1 MTRLWTWLFRL
12 GALAGAAPLFASR
25 HLPFA
30 DLPEHV
36 AVIATLRHYWD
47 PAWRTQELFT
57 IEGAWRTQ
65 YWLYDVVGAALAF
78 FMGGAERANLVL
90 LALTALG
97 FSYGLRA
104 LLRAFRHDERLGLLG
119 VPLFWNRAL
128 AEGLLSFVAA
138 IPVLLYGL
146 ALVAD
151 HAREP
156 TRRRAK
162 LLAAFALA
170 LFFLHLSAF
179 VVFVVAAAVVDLGWL
194 EDGAIGTLRSRLTA
208 RLKGAPK
215 RALWLVPVLFAVVLF
230 AATSPVTHPDAAQ
243 GAHAKIVRF
252 YPNAMLLRALP
263 GWMADFWK
271 TRADDAAALLAALA
285 VAVTFVPWPGS
296 ASPEGRR
303 ARWLGR
309 SLVLVAAAFYFAMPS
324 QVGFAFIL
332 DLRLAP
338 IVGLFAVLLARRVQG
353 RLADASAALALTGAL
368 ATSAVGLSEMRA
380 YETEEA
386 ARLDILLKRLPAGKR
401 LLSLV
406 FDPASRH
413 AIIPPFVHAGA
424 YYRARYGGIASFSFS
439 ELPHWPVR
447 YRPEAAPPKKHVVF
461 WDYAPCLFRN
471 TEDGPQYDFVLVRGD
486 VDPFESDPP
495 GPVYRPVAIAR
506 EWKLFA
512 RTADPPRQAPEGFV
526 DRGPCAAAQD
536 AAREQVEE
544 LDGAP
549 TGAPPDA
556 PRSP

>member
-1 MTRLWTWLFRL
+1 
-12 GALAGAAPLFASR
+12 
-25 HLPFA
+25 
-30 DLPEHV
+30 
-36 AVIATLRHYWD
+36 
-47 PAWRTQELFT
+47 
-57 IEGAWRTQ
+57 
-65 YWLYDVVGAALAF
+65 
-78 FMGGAERANLVL
+78 
-90 LALTALG
+90 
-97 FSYGLRA
+97 
-104 LLRAFRHDERLGLLG
+104 
-119 VPLFWNRAL
+119 
-128 AEGLLSFVAA
+128 
-138 IPVLLYGL
+138 
-146 ALVAD
+146 
-151 HAREP
+151 
-156 TRRRAK
+156 
-162 LLAAFALA
+162 
-170 LFFLHLSAF
+170 
-179 VVFVVAAAVVDLGWL
+179 
-194 EDGAIGTLRSRLTA
+194 
-208 RLKGAPK
+208 
-215 RALWLVPVLFAVVLF
+215 VLFAVALF

-271 TRADDAAALLAALA
+271 TRADDAAALVAALA

-296 ASPEGRR
+296 ESPEGRR

-471 TEDGPQYDFVLVRGD
+471 TEDGPHYDFVLVRGD

-495 GPVYRPVAIAR
+495 GPSTGRWPSRASGSSSRAPPIRRARRPRASSI
-506 EWKLFA
+506 
-512 RTADPPRQAPEGFV
+512 
-526 DRGPCAAAQD
+526 
-536 AAREQVEE
+536 AAR
-544 LDGAP
+544 AP
-549 TGAPPDA
+549 LPRTPPVSRSRSSTAHPRALLPTRHDPLSLPPSTWTRPCPAVALPRSSSRSRSPRPRAPPPLRTSRPSA
-556 PRSP
+556 LRETRQVGARSPRRRAISRALRRWRRARG